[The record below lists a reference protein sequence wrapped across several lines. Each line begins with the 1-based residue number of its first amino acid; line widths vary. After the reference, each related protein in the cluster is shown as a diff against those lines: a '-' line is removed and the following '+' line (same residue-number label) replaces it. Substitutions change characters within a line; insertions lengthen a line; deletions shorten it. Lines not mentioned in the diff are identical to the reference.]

1 MNIGSMKGTAN
12 RKLTIV
18 LSIVLV
24 LMVLGALYVFVIHP
38 KYVDMKSYQVYG
50 GFTDELKD
58 SEMFEDMQSGKS
70 FCFLGDSITEGSDSG
85 YQWYRP
91 LLPYITGKT
100 TRLSHG
106 GWTTK
111 DLLISSDRIPESDVY
126 VIAIGVNDVAYI
138 YNDDW
143 CAETADDYIDMID
156 QLSQI
161 IISKSPDAKLYFITP
176 WILVDWGSE
185 KDARGVEFREALFN
199 WCDESG
205 YICIDPAPVMI
216 PVMNEKGPYTFL
228 LKDGVHPNG
237 SDGVGLY
244 SYAVLKAAH
253 DMRFV

>member
-1 MNIGSMKGTAN
+1 MIKGSTNGTSN

-18 LSIVLV
+18 LSVVLV
-24 LMVLGALYVFVIHP
+24 LLVFGSLFVYVIYP
-38 KYVDMKSYQVYG
+38 QYIDMKSYQVYG
-50 GFTDELKD
+50 GINEELKD
-58 SEMFEDMQSGKS
+58 SELFEDMQSGKS
-70 FCFLGDSITEGSDSG
+70 FCFMGDSITEGNETG

-91 LLPYITGKT
+91 LMPYIKGETK
-100 TRLSHG
+100 RLSHG
-106 GWTTK
+106 GWTVK
-111 DLLISSDRIPESDVY
+111 SLLINSENIPESDVY
-126 VIAIGVNDVAYI
+126 VIAIGINDVAYF
-138 YNDDW
+138 W
-143 CAETADDYIDMID
+143 GEELCAETADDYIDMID

-185 KDARGVEFREALFN
+185 MDARGVEFREALIN

-216 PVMNEKGPYTFL
+216 PVMNEKDAYTFL

-253 DMRFV
+253 DMRSV

>member
-1 MNIGSMKGTAN
+1 
-12 RKLTIV
+12 
-18 LSIVLV
+18 
-24 LMVLGALYVFVIHP
+24 
-38 KYVDMKSYQVYG
+38 
-50 GFTDELKD
+50 
-58 SEMFEDMQSGKS
+58 
-70 FCFLGDSITEGSDSG
+70 
-85 YQWYRP
+85 

-143 CAETADDYIDMID
+143 CAGTADDYIGRIN
-156 QLSQI
+156 QLSWKI
-161 IISKSPDAKLYFITP
+161 IAKSPEARLYFITP
-176 WILVDWGSE
+176 WVLVDTSE
-185 KDARGVEFREALFN
+185 EKTERRLLFSQALMN

-253 DMRFV
+253 DMRSV